1 MGAVL
6 LSPLYIL
13 LNLYLISRM
22 LLWFSTLHSFL
33 GTPWFIA
40 PFLSCYVLIALS
52 PLMAAFSHGKWK
64 QVSRIISNYWLGTLM
79 YMLIFLLLF
88 DLGRILLRLSR
99 KRSLFDPIDI
109 DSYRISGGIIFFGV
123 ILLSVYGIVHAGK
136 IRKKHYDVNICKK
149 LSASSTHTPDCQTKC
164 PPESLAPVLRI
175 ALIADLHLGGSVGLP
190 HARKMK
196 KIIDRMQP
204 DLIIYAGDIFDND
217 FDAIDKPGEIAA
229 VFRSLSSTYGSYAC
243 WGNHDI
249 DEVILAG
256 FTFNSGSAATTSDPR
271 MDQFLVDANIRLL
284 KDETVLINDSFYLIG
299 TARCLLPPE
308 KRHHPQDCRRA
319 DPATRCF
326 TPSNCNRPPAI
337 RAFRARSRGCRS
349 RPLRSYTRRPALPRQ
364 YHDPDRLEKFL
375 RQARPWQYDQYRY
388 LRCRRLGAGHANR
401 DRQRG
406 RRGGCDI
413 SVLSQTAKSFTSL
426 FAVRTQ
432 VFTADI
438 RSALIVTALRM
449 PSAPLQ
455 LYYCSHYSLHTNHAC
470 GDDKYL
476 LHKPDKRAERCLNT
490 IFHNRYGHAVQISAR
505 NQRNEQWYFHDQ
517 HRRAADAGLQ
527 LCDQRRHRHRQKQS
541 DHCISPHSS
550 DQKNKPCQ
558 CSAEPDR
565 DQLRAAQLKDQGKAN
580 AAKSCHDDL

>member
-1 MGAVL
+1 M
-6 LSPLYIL
+6 
-13 LNLYLISRM
+13 
-22 LLWFSTLHSFL
+22 
-33 GTPWFIA
+33 
-40 PFLSCYVLIALS
+40 
-52 PLMAAFSHGKWK
+52 
-64 QVSRIISNYWLGTLM
+64 
-79 YMLIFLLLF
+79 
-88 DLGRILLRLSR
+88 
-99 KRSLFDPIDI
+99 
-109 DSYRISGGIIFFGV
+109 
-123 ILLSVYGIVHAGK
+123 
-136 IRKKHYDVNICKK
+136 
-149 LSASSTHTPDCQTKC
+149 
-164 PPESLAPVLRI
+164 
-175 ALIADLHLGGSVGLP
+175 P

-299 TARCLLPPE
+299 RLDASCRQKSGIIRKTAAELI
-308 KRHHPQDCRRA
+308 
-319 DPATRCF
+319 
-326 TPSNCNRPPAI
+326 RPLDA
-337 RAFRARSRGCRS
+337 S
-349 RPLRSYTRRPALPRQ
+349 RPVIVIDHQPSELSELAAADADLVLSGHT
-364 YHDPDRLEKFL
+364 HDGQLFPGNITTPDRLEKFL
-375 RQARPWQYDQYRY
+375 RQARAWQYDQYRY